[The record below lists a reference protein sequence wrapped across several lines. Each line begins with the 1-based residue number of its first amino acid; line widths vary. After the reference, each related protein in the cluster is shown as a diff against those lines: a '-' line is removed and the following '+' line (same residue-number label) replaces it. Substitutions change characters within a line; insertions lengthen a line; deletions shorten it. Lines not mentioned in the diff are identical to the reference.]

1 MDRIQSLTQS
11 FLSFAGAIGLLAMT
25 VVASPS
31 AQTAPPAPPQG
42 WPADCAY
49 KYSFGSGATLLRYC
63 VTTAG
68 NLIYLETGQ
77 GTEHIYN
84 YTASA
89 GTVSEGYA
97 LCADPSPAPW
107 YQREY
112 YDFYTY
118 GGFYLW
124 HPVLVSTDP
133 LIIERTAIDNSFKL
147 RQKFTPNPAE
157 QELVVEMKLTNLLP
171 VARTNVMLKRA
182 VDFNVDST
190 GLDDVW
196 DHTYYSTWAKN
207 GSGGVAISLKGFPAT
222 FPSTQ
227 PNFAGVEW
235 FGGAPSYPCGTES
248 HGPRTGEAQG
258 FVGFSMGTI
267 AAKAT
272 KTVKVRYG
280 HQ

>member
-1 MDRIQSLTQS
+1 MDRIQSLKRS
-11 FLSFAGAIGLLAMT
+11 FLSFAGAIGLSATM
-25 VVASPS
+25 VVASLS

-49 KYSFGSGATLLRYC
+49 NYSFGSGATLLRYC

-77 GTEHIYN
+77 GREHIYN
-84 YTASA
+84 YTGSA

-112 YDFYTY
+112 YDFYAF

-133 LIIERTAIDNSFKL
+133 LVIERTTVDNSLKL

-190 GLDDVW
+190 GQDDVW
-196 DHTYYSTWAKN
+196 DHTYYSAWAKD
-207 GSGGVAISLKGFPAT
+207 GSGGVAISVKGFPAT

-235 FGGAPSYPCGTES
+235 FGGATSYPCRTES